1 PMNKFMVLLLT
12 MITSS
17 ACAQTGSP
25 IDDTPHE
32 ALYPYRDKE
41 GRFGY
46 ADKNLQIH
54 IEPQYKT
61 ASLFTEQGFAVV
73 TDSLNKTGVI
83 DKNNRVVIPLDYDR
97 IDLSELDDF

>member
-1 PMNKFMVLLLT
+1 MNKFMVLLLT

-17 ACAQTGSP
+17 ACAQHKPQIMDRLQET
-25 IDDTPHE
+25 
-32 ALYPYRDKE
+32 LYPYRDKE

-61 ASLFTEQGFAVV
+61 ASLFTEQGFAMV
-73 TDSLNKTGVI
+73 TNSLNKTGVI

-97 IDLSELDDF
+97 IDFS